1 MCPSESSAGGRRLKL
16 IALDLVSSVIAVS
29 WDCKPRDFAR
39 EATDAGMRAPQG
51 PRGGQASFLEYP
63 KSSQSPAL
71 QGVEYEREAP
81 ARVVPTLARA
91 SGLYSDDR
99 DGAKY
104 KPDARAR
111 GTNSGAAV
119 RRPRCQHPRWRFGL
133 VFRRV
138 GSRCDSAAHASVFRG
153 TGENN
158 ALARDHRMYE
168 CATLPCQGDPV
179 PRPNHADVDTRLF
192 NIIFM
197 CVAVAETA
205 SLRPCGRAATRGRTA
220 RGTRGRP

>member
-81 ARVVPTLARA
+81 ARLVPTLARA

-99 DGAKY
+99 DGAIY
-104 KPDARAR
+104 KPEAPARESRGRGEGRGPRGGQASFLEYQKAASPRLSRAWNTSPMRRQVSIQNASSGIHSLAFRAR
-111 GTNSGAAV
+111 VGSGAAA
-119 RRPRCQHPRWRFGL
+119 G
-133 VFRRV
+133 
-138 GSRCDSAAHASVFRG
+138 DS
-153 TGENN
+153 
-158 ALARDHRMYE
+158 
-168 CATLPCQGDPV
+168 
-179 PRPNHADVDTRLF
+179 
-192 NIIFM
+192 
-197 CVAVAETA
+197 
-205 SLRPCGRAATRGRTA
+205 RGRRRKIRTSPSSSSS
-220 RGTRGRP
+220 R